1 MKPFVEE
8 GGTVLL
14 DTDDRR
20 KQVVKATERE
30 RFQQQGPTGARE
42 QGAGTEGSKNCQ
54 QQKHLGARK
63 KELPA
68 AKTPQSKGERN
79 RDRREQEDPGTETPG
94 SFPLQRTQGERAH
107 SNRGVPEQ
115 GREEQ
120 GPTGARSQSN
130 RSLHKP
136 PPRLGPQQREP
147 DQQAVT
153 EEPGMPCRERM
164 KPLVGIERIDKLD
177 EASGGRE

>member
-1 MKPFVEE
+1 MRR
-8 GGTVLL
+8 
-14 DTDDRR
+14 DTDDRS
-20 KQVVKATERE
+20 KPVVKTTGKE
-30 RFQQQGPTGARE
+30 RFQQQVPPGARE
-42 QGAGTEGSKNCQ
+42 QGAETEESKNCQ

-68 AKTPQSKGERN
+68 AKTPQSKEERN

-107 SNRGVPEQ
+107 SNRGVPELR
-115 GREEQ
+115 REEQ
-120 GPTGARSQSN
+120 GPTEARPQTN
-130 RSLHKP
+130 RSLRKS

-153 EEPGMPCRERM
+153 EEPGMPCKDGM
-164 KPLVGIERIDKLD
+164 KRLVGIKRLEKLD
-177 EASGGRE
+177 EASRRKRVAGTD